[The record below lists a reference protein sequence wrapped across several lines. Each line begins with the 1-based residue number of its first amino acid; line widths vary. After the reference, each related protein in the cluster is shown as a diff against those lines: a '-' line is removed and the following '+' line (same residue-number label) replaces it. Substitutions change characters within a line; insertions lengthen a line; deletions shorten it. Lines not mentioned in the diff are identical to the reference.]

1 MVYFINLLIF
11 ASKEVRSYT
20 GKSTSHFFKL
30 SVVYKINHLI
40 HNLTKRLI
48 MKKTLLA
55 MMIVC
60 FCTTDMI
67 GQTIENI
74 KIKVTNI
81 PSSIGKILLLTD
93 KGQYGMTDAN
103 DEGSTIEMK
112 KLPIGNYKLNIIH
125 DTNNN
130 WILDMDENNIPI
142 ESCASVE
149 VEITEETNEIIVELQ
164 DIKKRI
170 SH

>member
-1 MVYFINLLIF
+1 
-11 ASKEVRSYT
+11 
-20 GKSTSHFFKL
+20 
-30 SVVYKINHLI
+30 
-40 HNLTKRLI
+40 

-60 FCTTDMI
+60 FWATEMV

-81 PSSIGKILLLTD
+81 PSSTGKILLLTD
-93 KGQYGMTDAN
+93 KGQYGMADAN
-103 DEGSTIEMK
+103 DKGSTIEMK

-125 DTNNN
+125 DANNN
-130 WILDMDENNIPI
+130 WTLDMDENKVPI

-149 VEITEETNEIIVELQ
+149 IEITEETNEIIVELQ